1 MKAIIVDDER
11 RTRKFLGMAIDW
23 RSLGITEVLEAADG
37 DEAYRL
43 IVEKRPTIILTD
55 MRMPN
60 KDGVDLLRL
69 LRELPYPHKTIV
81 ISGYEDY
88 AFLKKTIEY
97 GGFDYFIK
105 PIDESEVYD
114 RLKDALRE
122 LKQENDKA
130 VALLGNARAI
140 NERRLMLRD
149 SLLTQIADRSAAIPA
164 GEAEELLGDE
174 WRLWQGRP
182 YTLCM
187 CRIQE
192 RAGRIE
198 RAFSDRKD
206 LLYFS
211 IMNVAG
217 ELLDFPRR
225 GTAFRYQSEE
235 GVIVLLLFD
244 LSDAKGVCG
253 ELTRT
258 MLRTFG
264 IRIEIALS
272 SRRVF
277 PDEMARA
284 FEEAEAVRQ
293 SVNHLRPEPDG
304 VYAEASEPAGMLSLL
319 QEERELRMILF
330 GRSRSDIRRFLS
342 GLLSGCAQAGFLTTR
357 QILWWEQELKWLKEL
372 YAGAGRPEE
381 GLGAADDRSLVYW
394 DDTGA
399 FALERLAESLENRL
413 LRLAEEIGRLQ
424 GRERKETIYEVRD
437 YLKRHYHEPLM
448 IKDVS
453 AQFFMNSEYVAR
465 LFKQEFGIGI
475 KEFVT
480 ELRMNHARLLL
491 GNPYLK
497 VGEIADQVGFA
508 DEKYFSKVFKK
519 ETGLTPQQ
527 FRRSDKGSPDE
538 E

>member
-23 RSLGITEVLEAADG
+23 RSLGITTVLEAADG
-37 DEAYRL
+37 EEAYR
-43 IVEKRPTIILTD
+43 IIAQERPTIILTD

-105 PIDESEVYD
+105 PIDETEVYE

-122 LKQENDKA
+122 LERENEKA
-130 VALLGNARAI
+130 AALLGNARAM
-140 NERRLMLRD
+140 NERRLLLKD
-149 SLLTQIADRSAAIPA
+149 SLLTQTVDRSAAIPA

-174 WRLWQGRP
+174 WRLWQGRS
-182 YTLCM
+182 YSLCM

-211 IMNVAG
+211 IVNVAG

-244 LSDAKGVCG
+244 ARDEKALCG
-253 ELTRT
+253 ELART

-264 IRIEIALS
+264 IRMEIALS
-272 SRRVF
+272 SRRFF
-277 PDEMARA
+277 PHGMAEA
-284 FEEAEAVRQ
+284 FEEAEEVRQ
-293 SVNHLRPEPDG
+293 SVNHLRPDPDG
-304 VYAEASEPAGMLSLL
+304 VYAETAEPAGMLSLL
-319 QEERELRMILF
+319 QEERELRMILT
-330 GRSRSDIRRFLS
+330 GQSRSDIKRFLS
-342 GLLSGCAQAGFLTTR
+342 ELLSGCAQAASLTTR
-357 QILWWEQELKWLKEL
+357 QILWWEQELKWLQEL
-372 YAGAGRPEE
+372 YAGSGRSEE
-381 GLGAADDRSLVYW
+381 DKEAAEDQRLVYW

-399 FALERLAESLENRL
+399 FSLERLAESLERRL
-413 LRLAEEIGRLQ
+413 LRLAGEIGRLQ

-437 YLKRHYHEPLM
+437 YLKRHYTEPLM

-480 ELRMNHARLLL
+480 ELRMNHAKLLL

-497 VGEIADQVGFA
+497 VGEIAEKIGFA
-508 DEKYFSKVFKK
+508 DEKYFSKVFKR

-527 FRRSDKGSPDE
+527 FRKTDQPDGDRQ
-538 E
+538 